1 MNSYLLINV
10 VLTVAALAINHY
22 MKIPHRTRFYIML
35 TAVIAWLIPFSL
47 ITIELPNQAMAVIP
61 VQLNQLTVALIDTQ
75 PVLQTGYSLM
85 TVIYILLSLGLF
97 RFLIDLLKTKKYI
110 NNLKILSKPYLNHSN
125 IRLTQGIHGAFVSG
139 YFKPVIWIDE
149 KFQNAETLP
158 SVIAHEKQHIRSHD
172 QFGLFVI
179 VLVQRLFWFNP
190 LSLLLCRQCKNS
202 IELSCDEACKKQLG
216 HKQYQSHLAQL
227 IIGQQHKNL
236 PLMNNQ
242 IHQNKQFNVHRVKQ
256 LDQENI
262 MTKSK
267 TIQLALMGIS
277 ILATSIAS
285 FTTVASNDKLTQI
298 QDNEVLLGINWKVT
312 KYNDDSSSS
321 SELNS
326 EIIVNNQEF
335 KTFEFADFEFKVK
348 HIKATQ
354 VKTQKLILSI
364 PKLLVKPI
372 FQLKNQ

>member
-179 VLVQRLFWFNP
+179 SFGTKTVLV
-190 LSLLLCRQCKNS
+190 
-202 IELSCDEACKKQLG
+202 
-216 HKQYQSHLAQL
+216 
-227 IIGQQHKNL
+227 
-236 PLMNNQ
+236 
-242 IHQNKQFNVHRVKQ
+242 
-256 LDQENI
+256 
-262 MTKSK
+262 
-267 TIQLALMGIS
+267 
-277 ILATSIAS
+277 
-285 FTTVASNDKLTQI
+285 
-298 QDNEVLLGINWKVT
+298 
-312 KYNDDSSSS
+312 
-321 SELNS
+321 
-326 EIIVNNQEF
+326 
-335 KTFEFADFEFKVK
+335 
-348 HIKATQ
+348 
-354 VKTQKLILSI
+354 
-364 PKLLVKPI
+364 
-372 FQLKNQ
+372 